1 MPLPR
6 WILDPPSGSSLVQWW
21 RSPPPSDV
29 GPFSWLWST
38 LSRVVVEAPPRRG
51 NVTLNIFCA
60 AMVCVVVILARRSSK
75 YCTNVRG
82 AGLVANSEGMLALVP
97 KTNSCGENPVASCT
111 EVLYEKMQNLTQ
123 SSQSVFVQYIFRFYR
138 SVSLYD

>member
-1 MPLPR
+1 MYIVTESRLYLAVFQLR
-6 WILDPPSGSSLVQWW
+6 EYNMSTCVQ
-21 RSPPPSDV
+21 R
-29 GPFSWLWST
+29 
-38 LSRVVVEAPPRRG
+38 
-51 NVTLNIFCA
+51 FCA

>member
-1 MPLPR
+1 MTIFR
-6 WILDPPSGSSLVQWW
+6 MIT
-21 RSPPPSDV
+21 
-29 GPFSWLWST
+29 ST
-38 LSRVVVEAPPRRG
+38 LALLLPPYLKRCFHETAFLYPYALIL
-51 NVTLNIFCA
+51 VAYTILTLYGAFLIQSSYKRFCA

-123 SSQSVFVQYIFRFYR
+123 SSQSVFVQYIFRLNR
-138 SVSLYD
+138 IGQIP